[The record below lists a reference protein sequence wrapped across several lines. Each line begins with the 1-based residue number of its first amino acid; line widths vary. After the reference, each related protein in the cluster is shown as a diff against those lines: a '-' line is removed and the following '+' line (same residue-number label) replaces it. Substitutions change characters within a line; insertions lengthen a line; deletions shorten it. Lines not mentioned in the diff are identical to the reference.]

1 MVYTMK
7 LYVDGGCRRNGY
19 SNAIGAAAA
28 CHKTKWGKYRIWM
41 RDLRGTVTNQRAE
54 ISAIILALEF
64 VLNKYKNDLNEI
76 PQMDVEILSDS
87 KYAVNCMNEWRY
99 KWRRNGWTNAAGYP
113 VANQDLI
120 RQASELDDEVRAIGF
135 VEYTWIPRSAN
146 EVADRFCN
154 IAMDKQEE
162 RQREM
167 ERESRE
173 EEEEEEERRRRYWD
187 SSSDSDW

>member
-1 MVYTMK
+1 MK

-28 CHKTKWGKYRIWM
+28 CHKTKWGKYRIRM
-41 RDLRGTVTNQRAE
+41 RDLEGTVTNQRAE
-54 ISAIILALEF
+54 ILAIILALEF
-64 VLNKYKNDLNEI
+64 VLDKYENDLNEI
-76 PQMDVEILSDS
+76 PQMDVEIFSDS
-87 KYAVNCMNEWRY
+87 NYAVNCMNEWIH

-120 RQASELDDEVRAIGF
+120 RQASRLYDEVKKIG
-135 VEYTWIPRSAN
+135 VVKYTWIPRSEN
-146 EVADRFCN
+146 EVADRYCN

-167 ERESRE
+167 KR
-173 EEEEEEERRRRYWD
+173 ERRQPEILGLYIGL
-187 SSSDSDW
+187 